1 MSGSSQCNAY
11 WMEGDKTYECEKNIL
26 EGRIKSM
33 AKELNI
39 ARKCVRK
46 ESKEIEAKNKEFKFI
61 IWLTTRG
68 SIPHIRKGDIYLMA
82 KKKSGINK
90 QSGLSIYQQG
100 AKFNSE
106 SQLICFKYGEL
117 GHQMIKYDR

>member
-1 MSGSSQCNAY
+1 MNV
-11 WMEGDKTYECEKNIL
+11 KKNIL

-33 AKELNI
+33 AQELNI
-39 ARKCVRK
+39 TRRCVRK
-46 ESKEIEAKNKEFKFI
+46 ESKEIEAKNKEFKLI
-61 IWLTTRG
+61 IWLTRRG
-68 SIPHIRKGDIYLMA
+68 LIPHIRKGDKYLMA

-106 SQLICFKYGEL
+106 SQLICFKCGEL
-117 GHQMIKYDR
+117 GH